1 MNKQQIKQI
10 LEEEADL
17 DKAIEQILALDK
29 TKKSKV
35 ESTVIKD
42 NTLEYE
48 IVSLKDKY
56 SNRIM
61 TRTDQVEIL
70 HRYNK
75 PSIKT
80 RAFKSGNWFLPEHD
94 LIKNPNWVIHSVKRL
109 SDGEVFTIGDAIKER
124 TTQTAYII
132 RFEITAYTLVAII
145 DSGSMR
151 VMDSWRK
158 VVTKTP
164 LFKTE
169 DGVDIYEGDKITIVN
184 TKDFRISNTDIPEN
198 HIRGHCRVWDGSDG
212 YLQFS
217 SKQAAEEYIILNK
230 PCLSLMDLK
239 KAGYISASQRFSLKQ
254 LVKSKNP
261 LKMLIVIILLV
272 CGLVRMSK

>member
-17 DKAIEQILALDK
+17 DKAIEQILALGDNSPNIQHLQPVNK
-29 TKKSKV
+29 LDYQILSFKQNSGITELWKV
-35 ESTVIKD
+35 DTIRGSGYWSREG
-42 NTLEYE
+42 Y
-48 IVSLKDKY
+48 
-56 SNRIM
+56 M
-61 TRTDQVEIL
+61 TTPYTTAEIL
-70 HRYNK
+70 SNK
-75 PSIKT
+75 LY
-80 RAFKSGNWFLPEHD
+80 A
-94 LIKNPNWVIHSVKRL
+94 IHSVKRL

-239 KAGYISASQRFSLKQ
+239 KAGYISASQTLKQ
-254 LVKSKNP
+254 LVKSK
-261 LKMLIVIILLV
+261 L
-272 CGLVRMSK
+272 